1 MRQRLHLV
9 ISETPNLNSL
19 MTIEITNKSGELV
32 PADQVRSLL
41 GHSLVQLKLNPEC
54 EVNLVFVDENEMTE
68 LHIKWMNE
76 SGPTDVLSF
85 PMDMP
90 AAAGDAVTLG
100 DIVIAPT
107 VAARQAAT
115 AGHSFEHEVYI
126 LAAHGLLHILG
137 YDHANKEDEK
147 VMFALQEDLVKNWQA
162 SA

>member
-1 MRQRLHLV
+1 
-9 ISETPNLNSL
+9 
-19 MTIEITNKSGELV
+19 
-32 PADQVRSLL
+32 
-41 GHSLVQLKLNPEC
+41 
-54 EVNLVFVDENEMTE
+54 MTE
-68 LHIKWMNE
+68 LHIKWMDE
-76 SGPTDVLSF
+76 PGPTDVLSF
-85 PMDMP
+85 PMDIP
-90 AAAGDAVTLG
+90 ENPNDAVTLG

-107 VAARQAAT
+107 VATRQAAS